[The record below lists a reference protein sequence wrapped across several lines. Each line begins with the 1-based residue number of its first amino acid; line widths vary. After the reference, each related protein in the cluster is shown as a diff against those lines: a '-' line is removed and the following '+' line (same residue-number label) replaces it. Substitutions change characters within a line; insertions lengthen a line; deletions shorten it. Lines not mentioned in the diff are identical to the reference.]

1 MPDVND
7 NPVNVAGVN
16 TPRLD
21 EYFGL
26 WSIEPQRGLAM
37 FDRARKMD
45 LLNHVETTATPR
57 PSAGIKG
64 FRVVNTTI
72 APVALGDDSLDLGST
87 DDDSVDEEQTPT
99 GAGIAVVMV
108 CGTLMKQQ
116 SSLDSSTSTVV
127 LRKQLRDI
135 AADAR
140 YQGVIICFDTPGG
153 SVAGTAEAAQ
163 AIKDLAAAKPVIGHA
178 QDLCASAGMWLAS
191 QCDELYANHGTALV
205 GSIGTFIGT
214 YDYSKWAENEGI
226 QAKVYATGPLKGAG
240 FPGAKIT
247 PEQDAYFQ
255 NIVDQTQRYFTA
267 AVSEGRG
274 MSVESVSKLA
284 TGGVFMASEAVDNG
298 LLDGIKNFDECVA
311 RMGDL
316 IAARNNNPTRGT
328 PAATER
334 ENTMSS
340 ETKAPATGA
349 GSAAPANAAEKTVD
363 TKADLKRYTDAFGMA
378 SGAQWYMDGKT
389 FEEATALHTAAQ
401 ATESK
406 KLQDENARLRS
417 ENDQL
422 HARVKD
428 LRGASEGVDAGLVPE
443 KKGGASR
450 DSKSLEA
457 RIGPRMARVAR
468 AIHLPK
474 DSSSN

>member
-1 MPDVND
+1 MPDQNEQTVNLSD
-7 NPVNVAGVN
+7 VS

-26 WSIEPQRGLAM
+26 WSIEPTRGLAM

-45 LLNHVETTATPR
+45 LLNHVESTTTPR
-57 PSAGIKG
+57 PSAGIKS
-64 FRVVNTTI
+64 FRVVNT
-72 APVALGDDSLDLGST
+72 AVSPVAFDDDSLDGGST
-87 DDDSVDEEQTPT
+87 DDDSVDAEQTPT
-99 GAGIAVVMV
+99 GAGIAVLMV

-116 SSLDSSTSTVV
+116 SSLDTSTSTVV
-127 LRKQLRDI
+127 FRKQCRDI
-135 AADAR
+135 AANAR
-140 YQGVIICFDTPGG
+140 YQGAIICFDTPGG

-163 AIKDLAAAKPVIGHA
+163 AIKDLAAVKPVIGQA

-255 NIVDQTQRYFTA
+255 NIVDQTQRYFTQ
-267 AVSEGRG
+267 AVADGRG

-284 TGGVFMASEAVDNG
+284 TGGVFMASEAIDNG
-298 LLDGIKNFDECVA
+298 LLDGIKTFDECVA
-311 RMGDL
+311 RMGEL
-316 IAARNNNPTRGT
+316 IAARNANPTRGAT
-328 PAATER
+328 AAIGKET
-334 ENTMSS
+334 TMSS
-340 ETKAPATGA
+340 ETKTPATGA
-349 GSAAPANAAEKTVD
+349 GTAAPANAAEKTVD
-363 TKADLKRYTDAFGMA
+363 TKAELKRYTDAFGMA
-378 SGAQWYMDGKT
+378 NGAQWYMEGKT

-401 ATESK
+401 AAETK
-406 KLQDENARLRS
+406 KLQDENAKLKA

-428 LRGASEGVDAGLVPE
+428 LRGANESVDAGITPE
-443 KKGGASR
+443 KKGGTAR
-450 DSKSLEA
+450 DANTLESK
-457 RIGPRMARVAR
+457 IGPRLASVAR
-468 AIHLPK
+468 AVQLPK
-474 DSSSN
+474 SSKN